1 MGTTPYFEQIEQN
14 INMLLSDKKYK
25 EAYKLCVD
33 FLNKFPEER
42 TFIKL
47 KEKIEEEV
55 ADENAKIIE
64 EKINSTS
71 KFFETKNY
79 AEILRTLQ
87 PLLKLAPNHKRL
99 QKEILQAQE
108 LYKDQIEDTQESFLK
123 KQREKL
129 EKILKENPELILDE
143 LIYIERNQPGNHQVE
158 NLINEYKEKY
168 INKKIDE
175 KKELINSDKFDSIYH
190 FIEQLRKVDDKNA
203 TLNNLETKIKNRQ
216 HGNQID
222 ETKEFVFSSE
232 NHLLTLMKIKK
243 YDKAIKVAEEILES
257 DKNNTRVA
265 KILKEAQDKFYS
277 QSRDTVAE
285 LIVQTN
291 KTMDNEYQQNKDGF
305 ITL

>member
-99 QKEILQAQE
+99 QKEILKAQE

>member
-55 ADENAKIIE
+55 ADENAKIVE

-87 PLLKLAPNHKRL
+87 PLLKLAPNHKKL
-99 QKEILQAQE
+99 QKEILKAQQ
-108 LYKDQIEDTQESFLK
+108 LYKEQIEETQESLLK
-123 KQREKL
+123 NQREKL

-143 LIYIERNQPGNHQVE
+143 LIYIERNQPGNHQIE

-168 INKKIDE
+168 INKKIEE

-203 TLNNLETKIKNRQ
+203 TLNKLETKIKNRQ

-257 DKNNTRVA
+257 DKSNTRVA
-265 KILKEAQDKFYS
+265 KILKDAQDKFYS
-277 QSRDTVAE
+277 QSRDAVAE
-285 LIVQTN
+285 LIVQN
-291 KTMDNEYQQNKDGF
+291 QKTVDNEYQQNKDGF